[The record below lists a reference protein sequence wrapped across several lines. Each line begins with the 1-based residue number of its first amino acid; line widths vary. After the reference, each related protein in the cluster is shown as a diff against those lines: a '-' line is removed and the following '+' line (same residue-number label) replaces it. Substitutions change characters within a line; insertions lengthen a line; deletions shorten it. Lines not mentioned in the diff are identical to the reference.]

1 MDSCRLR
8 PLLTLL
14 AINITGEVA
23 EVGRLWPTKN
33 FQFRPNFSPYS
44 YPTVPFDFIRSA
56 ITSFDITHTPFKIM
70 SVRLYVGNLSFD
82 ATADDLREIF
92 GQTGEVVDS
101 LIVTRPGGGRPR
113 GFGFVT
119 MADEAAG
126 EEAIRQL
133 DGQEVAGRALV
144 VNVAKERQDADS

>member
-1 MDSCRLR
+1 
-8 PLLTLL
+8 
-14 AINITGEVA
+14 
-23 EVGRLWPTKN
+23 
-33 FQFRPNFSPYS
+33 
-44 YPTVPFDFIRSA
+44 
-56 ITSFDITHTPFKIM
+56 M

-92 GQTGEVVDS
+92 SQIGEVEDS
-101 LIVTRPGGGRPR
+101 VIVTRPGGGRPR
-113 GFGFVT
+113 GFGFVS

-144 VNVAKERQDADS
+144 VNVAKAREGE